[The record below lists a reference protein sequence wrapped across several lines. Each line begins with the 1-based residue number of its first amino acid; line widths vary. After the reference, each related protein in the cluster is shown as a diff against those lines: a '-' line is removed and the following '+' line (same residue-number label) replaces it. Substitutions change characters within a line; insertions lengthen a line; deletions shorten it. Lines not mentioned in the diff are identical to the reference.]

1 MSNKSIYNVKKNYYT
16 GNYKENTQLDTDD
29 ATLYYK
35 SLSIID
41 NYINNGPSTESTDL
55 KTEYQQLII
64 SDDSTLSA
72 LFDKYITVIDSGSDE
87 GILDGVDMKDILS
100 IEDPQTVNYAL
111 TLYFKILLKNSALS
125 LDEVFKS
132 ISQVYKT
139 LIKDLLA
146 ANNDALYPYME
157 LTFLLGQIASSLKN
171 WDYLQ
176 GLIEFLNGKVDLA
189 SEDEIMLSFL
199 ELIYGVS
206 SLDTQSK
213 ESGFYFVEDLVFNS
227 SGNNLFVNLLMI
239 NLQLSNK
246 NYEEAEQL
254 ISKIKSEE
262 DLSQAGVF
270 YEYFLIAQIN
280 YYLQVGDG
288 DKDIIQSLRE
298 ELSQVCE
305 LNGTTDR
312 NPYLIEQKALSAS
325 FDTITSKYL

>member
-1 MSNKSIYNVKKNYYT
+1 MSSKSIYNVKKNYYT
-16 GNYKENTQLDTDD
+16 GNYMENIHLDIDD

-35 SLSIID
+35 ALSIID
-41 NYINNGPSTESTDL
+41 NYINNGPSTESADL
-55 KTEYQQLII
+55 KTEYQQLILA
-64 SDDSTLSA
+64 DDSTLSV
-72 LFDKYITVIDSGSDE
+72 LLEKYIAIITSGSDE
-87 GILDGVDMKDILS
+87 GILDGVDMMDLLS
-100 IEDPQTVNYAL
+100 IEDSQTVNYTL
-111 TLYFKILLKNSALS
+111 TLYFKILLKINASS
-125 LDEVFKS
+125 LNDVFKS
-132 ISQVYKT
+132 ISQVYKS

-146 ANNDALYPYME
+146 SGNDALYPYME

-199 ELIYGVS
+199 ELIYGVC

-227 SGNNLFVNLLMI
+227 SGNNIFVNLLMI
-239 NLQLSNK
+239 NLQLSNR

-280 YYLQVGDG
+280 YHLQVGDG
-288 DKDIIQSLRE
+288 DRDTIQSLRE

-305 LNGTTDR
+305 LNGTTDK
-312 NPYLIEQKALSAS
+312 NPYLVEQKALSES
-325 FDTITSKYL
+325 FDAITSKYL

>member
-1 MSNKSIYNVKKNYYT
+1 MSSKSIYNIKKNYYT
-16 GNYKENTQLDTDD
+16 GNYKENIQLDTDD
-29 ATLYYK
+29 VTVYYK

-41 NYINNGPSTESTDL
+41 NYINNGPSTESIDL

-64 SDDSTLSA
+64 SDDSTLSV
-72 LFDKYITVIDSGSDE
+72 LLDKYISIIDSGSQE
-87 GILDGVDMKDILS
+87 GIFDDIDIKDILS
-100 IEDPQTVNYAL
+100 IEDPQIVNYAL
-111 TLYFKILLKNSALS
+111 TLYFKILLRNGTSS
-125 LDEVFKS
+125 LEDIFKS
-132 ISQVYKT
+132 VSQLYKT
-139 LIKDLLA
+139 LIKELLA
-146 ANNDALYPYME
+146 SNNDALYPYME
-157 LTFLLGQIASSLKN
+157 LTFFLGQIAASLKN

-176 GLIEFLNGKVDLA
+176 GLIEFLNGKVDIA

-213 ESGFYFVEDLVFNS
+213 ENGFYFVEDLVFNS

-254 ISKIKSEE
+254 INKIKSEE

-280 YYLQVGDG
+280 YYLQVGTG
-288 DKDIIQSLRE
+288 DKDIIKSLRE
-298 ELSQVCE
+298 ELNQVCE
-305 LNGTTDR
+305 LNGTTDK
-312 NPYLIEQKALSAS
+312 NPYLIEQKALSES